1 MRISPHRLFLASAAV
16 FLLVCLSFALF
27 VKPAPWLT
35 AFGDIS
41 ELALVAAAF
50 VLMARN
56 IARARG
62 RARIFWAMMT
72 FGMLFWC
79 INAFSWVYYE
89 VLTGKGIPHFSF
101 GDVARFLLPVPIFA
115 AMAVRPDRGSH
126 PQQLELNRLDFLL
139 LMLWWIFVYCFVV
152 LPWLYVGRDQY
163 AYEYGFDTLSLVANL
178 LLLIALGVLCL
189 RTANVW
195 RRFYWQ
201 IFIAHA
207 LHAASATLMVTAIRQ
222 HRYYT
227 GSIYDVVLVA
237 SMLWFLYIAIVGR
250 RFTGERRLEAA
261 DVYREPAWPG
271 HLAALA
277 VLSLPAMALWS
288 SFFSKAPQTV
298 REYRLSLAL
307 GGMLGMTLLVYLK
320 QRLLNKEL
328 HRLLNASHASFENL
342 KRLQRQ
348 LVTSEKLAALG
359 QLVAGAAHEINNP
372 LTAILGYS
380 DLLIG
385 DPAMTEESRSFAGKI
400 AAQARRTKRLVA
412 NLLSFAKPSPAI
424 KVAVNL
430 NTLLEH
436 ATQLCES
443 DVHNK
448 NVQITRSLAPTL
460 PLVSGDSNHLLQVFL
475 HVLNNAIDAVQ
486 DIGGGLLHVASRRE
500 NEFAVVEVSDTGPGI
515 KEPDKIFEPFYTT
528 KPVGKGAGLGLSAC
542 YGIVQEHGGT
552 ITCYNRP
559 GGGASFVITLPGAV
573 APLDSEAAMAEELSA
588 SNTSR
593 T

>member
-1 MRISPHRLFLASAAV
+1 
-16 FLLVCLSFALF
+16 
-27 VKPAPWLT
+27 
-35 AFGDIS
+35 
-41 ELALVAAAF
+41 
-50 VLMARN
+50 
-56 IARARG
+56 
-62 RARIFWAMMT
+62 
-72 FGMLFWC
+72 
-79 INAFSWVYYE
+79 
-89 VLTGKGIPHFSF
+89 
-101 GDVARFLLPVPIFA
+101 
-115 AMAVRPDRGSH
+115 
-126 PQQLELNRLDFLL
+126 
-139 LMLWWIFVYCFVV
+139 
-152 LPWLYVGRDQY
+152 
-163 AYEYGFDTLSLVANL
+163 
-178 LLLIALGVLCL
+178 
-189 RTANVW
+189 
-195 RRFYWQ
+195 
-201 IFIAHA
+201 
-207 LHAASATLMVTAIRQ
+207 
-222 HRYYT
+222 
-227 GSIYDVVLVA
+227 
-237 SMLWFLYIAIVGR
+237 
-250 RFTGERRLEAA
+250 
-261 DVYREPAWPG
+261 
-271 HLAALA
+271 
-277 VLSLPAMALWS
+277 MALWTA
-288 SFFSKAPQTV
+288 FFSKAPQTV

-380 DLLIG
+380 DLLVA
-385 DPAMTEESRSFAGKI
+385 DPGITEESRSFAGKI

-412 NLLSFAKPSPAI
+412 NLLSFAKPAPAI

-448 NVQITRSLAPTL
+448 NVRITRSLAATL
-460 PLVSGDSNHLLQVFL
+460 PLVSGDTNHLLQVFL
-475 HVLNNAIDAVQ
+475 HILNNAIDALQ
-486 DIGGGLLHVASRRE
+486 DVGGGLLHVASRRE

-542 YGIVQEHGGT
+542 YGIVHEHGGT

-559 GGGASFVITLPGAV
+559 GGGASFVITLPGAGSQF
-573 APLDSEAAMAEELSA
+573 DSEAAMAEELSA
-588 SNTSR
+588 APTSR